1 MPALGHHF
9 SSGAKMTG
17 LLRNQATGTSRSCRR
32 GALVFLFAGLLAH
45 PAAAGLILGQYDWD
59 TANTNWQ
66 TDHGFA
72 ELQRIPTNGH
82 PNGWLEFVLPAT
94 TNSDYD
100 APNQWDIAKVDASSL
115 FAGGWRT
122 NMWIEFDFWST
133 NTTPPAVQ
141 VRWQSSLTN
150 YVWAYNVSP
159 LAGGGWNTLRAPL
172 ANWDDWNTLGGG
184 SLEQYLD
191 DLATIDWV
199 GVYIHRTGLGAE
211 TYGLDDFR
219 LMVPEPGQLL
229 MLGTTLAVSWL
240 SLRRQRKR

>member
-1 MPALGHHF
+1 MN
-9 SSGAKMTG
+9 G
-17 LLRNQATGTSRSCRR
+17 LLQNQAR
-32 GALVFLFAGLLAH
+32 GASRLWLRGAAVFLFAALPAR
-45 PAAAGLILGQYDWD
+45 PAAAEVILGRHDWD

-72 ELQRIPTNGH
+72 ELQRIPTNGN

-94 TNSDYD
+94 TNSAPD

-115 FAGGWRT
+115 FAGGWQT

-133 NTTPPAVQ
+133 NSTPPTVQ

-150 YVWAYNVSP
+150 YVWAYDVSAP
-159 LAGGGWNTLRAPL
+159 AGNGWSTLRAPL

-199 GVYIHRTGLGAE
+199 GVYIHRTGYGAE
-211 TYGLDDFR
+211 TYGLDNFT
-219 LMVPEPGQLL
+219 LMVPEPGQFL
-229 MLGTTLAVSWL
+229 MLGATLAVSWL
-240 SLRRQRKR
+240 SLRRRRKR